1 MRFLHRRA
9 RVLVLLVAAAAVL
22 ITLDLRGRA
31 SVLRSAGAA
40 VTGPAEQALAS
51 AARPL
56 SALAGAGEARRR
68 AEELERRNVRLAAEL
83 WAERAARTRDAQR
96 ADLLATYRAKEAHG
110 ADDPRVARNADGA
123 TDGHRVGDAHGAKD
137 AHRVGDV
144 HGARDVRRV
153 ADGPRDAS
161 QARRA
166 RLSLVTAQ
174 VIAARDD
181 TVAIDAG
188 TRAGVRPGLAVVTS
202 DGLAGRVIEAG
213 PSVATVLLP
222 TAPSAAVGVRATGS
236 DETGGAAGREAGG
249 VAGREAGGVAGR
261 KAGRETG
268 GEAGREAGGA
278 AGREAGGA
286 AGREVGRASGGAIGT
301 VTGRRGD
308 GLLALRL
315 FDADAPLRPGQ
326 RVETLGS
333 SGRTP
338 YPPGVP
344 VGTVERVDPARDQLT
359 RTALV
364 RPAVTFGT
372 LDVVGVIID
381 AG

>member
-1 MRFLHRRA
+1 MRFLHRPA
-9 RVLVLLVAAAAVL
+9 RVLALLVAAAAVL
-22 ITLDLRGRA
+22 ITLDLRGGA
-31 SVLRSAGAA
+31 SFLRSAGAA
-40 VTGPAEQALAS
+40 MTGPVEQALAA

-68 AEELERRNVRLAAEL
+68 AEELERRNIRLAAEL
-83 WAERAARTRDAQR
+83 WAERAAGTRDAQR
-96 ADLLATYRAKEAHG
+96 AELLPTYRAE
-110 ADDPRVARNADGA
+110 DARPAQDAGRAQDAGPAADG
-123 TDGHRVGDAHGAKD
+123 R
-137 AHRVGDV
+137 
-144 HGARDVRRV
+144 
-153 ADGPRDAS
+153 RDAPPS
-161 QARRA
+161 GRA
-166 RLSLVTAQ
+166 RLTVVTAQ

-181 TVAIDAG
+181 TVTIDAG
-188 TRAGVRPGLAVVTS
+188 TRAGVRPDLAVVTS

-222 TAPSAAVGVRATGS
+222 TAPSATIGVRAAATGK
-236 DETGGAAGREAGG
+236 TGRE
-249 VAGREAGGVAGR
+249 
-261 KAGRETG
+261 
-268 GEAGREAGGA
+268 
-278 AGREAGGA
+278 
-286 AGREVGRASGGAIGT
+286 SGGAMGT
-301 VTGRRGD
+301 VTGRRED

-344 VGTVERVDPARDQLT
+344 VGTVERVDAARDQLT

-372 LDVVGVIID
+372 LDVVGVIVD